1 MSEEEALNKFR
12 KVDSAEGN
20 ENIHSEALKRF
31 AVLQDRER
39 FSRALAIEDKIQIE
53 SEGGNW
59 DDYESSSDNVRA
71 GRDDSSPPPPRYHI
85 DRVSPVLEQSL
96 SDQRQNEIQ
105 IQVRGAHS
113 SNKKLEDTMSG
124 MIKSVEARSDAG
136 YAYDNAFDETQKCG
150 YGGFQIVT
158 EWGEGFDQEV
168 LIRPIKD
175 AASSLWFGES
185 DLYTKEDAL
194 YAFVVWYMDSDE
206 FKAQYPD
213 SVLTD
218 VPDDI
223 WLSSGKINA
232 DWYETDNHKVRMA
245 AYWRKKP
252 IKREI
257 VMMTDGSV
265 YDVDESF
272 ESLQDELAAQNIT
285 IEVRD
290 GKEMRRQFDD
300 YEIERYII
308 NGAEVLEGP
317 QQWVGKYI
325 PLVPEYGVQTTIQG
339 REIIRGRV
347 RKTRDAAMLYDYAQ
361 SAAVKQAASNVQ
373 DTLMITAE
381 QAEGYEGDIEDLSL
395 GDAAALMYN
404 HIDGQPAPF
413 RTQSRQL
420 DMALMGISQAMA
432 ENINATL
439 GGNIGSGMDGTA
451 ADGRSGEAILQGEI
465 VSEKSNAIY
474 MTNHVRS
481 VTYAG
486 KILADLLP
494 RIKSQ
499 QEQARIINP
508 DGSTEFVPINTEIVD
523 LQSGTK
529 SVLNDL
535 GSSKY
540 DIIPDVGPAYASK
553 RQQASAQLQSLS
565 EKNPAF
571 GQRPDLIVKGLDLG
585 DGGEMYES
593 LRKGLVMSGAV
604 DPTDEERQ
612 ELNLDEIE
620 QIKQQLI
627 PELMEQL
634 TQDANLRLVNANAA
648 ALESQAQATLDSAE
662 INQMKAE
669 TEQFKAESAAN
680 AQSIKDISETFKGF
694 KAQMEALKVQNELGI
709 ELSAQDADNIQSQS
723 EVVELAQQVVAPGPN
738 AVQQEQ
744 FNEVVDTFDQPVE
757 EANYKFNFES
767 GAIDANT

>member
-1 MSEEEALNKFR
+1 MSEPLNEFR
-12 KVDSAEGN
+12 KVDAAEGD
-20 ENIHSEALKRF
+20 ENIHAEALKRF
-31 AVLQDRER
+31 SVLQDRER

-59 DDYESSSDNVRA
+59 EEYESSSDNVRN
-71 GRDDSSPPPPRYHI
+71 GRGESAPPPPRYHI
-85 DRVSPVLEQSL
+85 DRVTPVLEQSL

-105 IQVRGAHS
+105 IQVRGSRS
-113 SNKKLEDTMSG
+113 SNKQLEGTMSG
-124 MIKSVEARSDAG
+124 LIKSVESRSDAS
-136 YAYDNAFDETQKCG
+136 YAYDNAYDETQKCG
-150 YGGFQIVT
+150 YGGYQIVT
-158 EWGEGFDQEV
+158 EWGDGFDQEI

-185 DLYTKEDAL
+185 DMYTKEDAL
-194 YAFVVWYMDSDE
+194 YAFVVWYLDADE
-206 FKAQYPD
+206 FKAQYPNN
-213 SVLTD
+213 SLTD

-223 WLSSGKINA
+223 WLASGKMSA

-252 IKREI
+252 VKREI
-257 VMMTDGSV
+257 VMMTDGKV

-272 ESLQDELAAQNIT
+272 DAIQDELAAQGIT
-285 IEVRD
+285 IEIRD
-290 GKEMRRQFDD
+290 GKEMRRNIDD
-300 YEIERYII
+300 YEVERYII
-308 NGAEVLEGP
+308 NGAEVLGEVDK
-317 QQWVGKYI
+317 WAGKYI

-347 RKTRDAAMLYDYAQ
+347 RKTRDAQMLYDYAQ

-373 DTLMITAE
+373 DVLMLTAE
-381 QAEGYEGDIEDLSL
+381 QADGYESDIENLSL
-395 GDAAALMYN
+395 GDAAALTYN

-420 DMALMGISQAMA
+420 DQALMGISQAMA

-439 GGNIGSGMDGTA
+439 GGNVGSGVDGTA
-451 ADGRSGEAILQGEI
+451 ADGRSGEAILQGQA

-474 MTNHVRS
+474 MTNHIRS
-481 VTYAG
+481 VSYGG

-494 RIKSQ
+494 RIMSR
-499 QEQARIINP
+499 EAQARIINP
-508 DGSTEFVPINTEIVD
+508 DGSAEFVSINTSVLD
-523 LQSGTK
+523 LQSGNTFTI
-529 SVLNDL
+529 NDL

-553 RQQASAQLQSLS
+553 RLQASAQLQSLS

-604 DPTDEERQ
+604 DPTPEEREEFQ
-612 ELNLDEIE
+612 IDQTE
-620 QIKQQLI
+620 QIKQRLI

-634 TQDANLRLVNANAA
+634 MQDANIRLVNANAA
-648 ALESQAQATLDSAE
+648 ALESEAQASMSSTDIDL
-662 INQMKAE
+662 MKAE
-669 TEQFKAESAAN
+669 TAQFKAESSAN
-680 AQSIKDISETFKGF
+680 AQSIKDISEAFKGF
-694 KAQMEALKVQNELGI
+694 KAQMEALKIQNALGI
-709 ELSAQDADNIQSQS
+709 ELSAQDADNLQSQS
-723 EVVELAQQVVAPGPN
+723 EVVEGTQQVVAPGPN

-744 FNEVVDTFDQPVE
+744 FDKVVQGFDAPDAGFTFNIDT
-757 EANYKFNFES
+757 
-767 GAIDANT
+767 GAIDANS

>member
-1 MSEEEALNKFR
+1 MSDEALNKFR
-12 KVDSAEGN
+12 NVDSAEGD
-20 ENIHSEALKRF
+20 ENIHKEALKRF

-59 DDYESSSDNVRA
+59 DDYESNASI
-71 GRDDSSPPPPRYHI
+71 RDGGSNSAPPPPRYHI

-113 SNKKLEDTMSG
+113 SNAELEETMSG
-124 MIKSVEARSDAG
+124 LIKSVEARSDAG

-168 LIRPIKD
+168 FIRPIKD

-194 YAFVVWYMDSDE
+194 YAFVIWYMDKDE
-206 FKAQYPD
+206 FMAQYPEN
-213 SVLTD
+213 SLVD

-223 WLSSGKINA
+223 WLSSGRMNA

-245 AYWRKKP
+245 AYWRKNP

-257 VMMTDGSV
+257 VMMTDGKI
-265 YDVDESF
+265 YDVDDAF
-272 ESLQDELAAQNIT
+272 EAVQDELSAQGIT

-290 GKEMRRQFDD
+290 GKEMRREFDD

-308 NGAEVLEGP
+308 NGAEVLDGP
-317 QQWVGKYI
+317 HEWLGKYI

-347 RKTRDAAMLYDYAQ
+347 RKTRDAQMLYDYAQ
-361 SAAVKQAASNVQ
+361 SAAVKQAAANVQ
-373 DTLMITAE
+373 DVLMITAE
-381 QAEGYEGDIEDLSL
+381 QADGYETDIQDLSL
-395 GDAAALMYN
+395 GDSAALLYN
-404 HIDGQPAPF
+404 HIDGQPSPF
-413 RTQSRQL
+413 RSQSRQL

-439 GGNIGSGMDGTA
+439 GGNIGSGIDGTA
-451 ADGRSGEAILQGEI
+451 ADGRSGQAILQGQI

-481 VTYAG
+481 VTYG
-486 KILADLLP
+486 GRILADLLP

-499 QEQARIINP
+499 AEQARIIKP
-508 DGSTEFVPINTEIVD
+508 DGSSAFVPINTEVVD

-529 SVLNDL
+529 FVLNDL

-553 RQQASAQLQSLS
+553 RQQASAQLQSLA
-565 EKNPAF
+565 EKNAAF
-571 GQRPDLIVKGLDLG
+571 SQRPDLMVKGLDLG
-585 DGGEMYES
+585 DGGEMYDS
-593 LRKGLVMSGAV
+593 LRKSLVMSGAV
-604 DPTDEERQ
+604 DPTDEEREEFQ
-612 ELNLDEIE
+612 IDQIE

-627 PELMEQL
+627 PGLMEQL
-634 TQDANLRLVNANAA
+634 MQDANIRLVNANAA
-648 ALESQAQATLDSAE
+648 ALESQAQATLNSNE

-669 TEQFKAESAAN
+669 TDRFKAETSAN
-680 AQSIKDISETFKGF
+680 AQAIKDISEAFAGF
-694 KAQMEALKVQNELGI
+694 KTQMEALKIQNDLGI

-723 EVVELAQQVVAPGPN
+723 EVAELAQQVVAPGPN
-738 AVQQEQ
+738 AVQQQQ
-744 FNEVVDTFDQPVE
+744 FEEVVQGFDEPAERVYTFNPE
-757 EANYKFNFES
+757 T
-767 GAIDANT
+767 GAIDANG

>member
-1 MSEEEALNKFR
+1 MKDALNEFR

-20 ENIHSEALKRF
+20 QKIHAEALKRF

-39 FSRALAIEDKIQIE
+39 FSRALAIEDKIQLE

-59 DDYESSSDNVRA
+59 EDYENTSSDVRN
-71 GRDDSSPPPPRYHI
+71 GSSGSAPPPPRYHI

-113 SNKKLEDTMSG
+113 SNAELEGTMSG
-124 MIKSVEARSDAG
+124 LIKSVEARSDAS
-136 YAYDNAFDETQKCG
+136 YAYDNCFDETQKCG
-150 YGGFQIVT
+150 YGGYQIVT
-158 EWGEGFDQEV
+158 EWGDGFDQEI

-194 YAFVVWYMDSDE
+194 YAFVIWYMDKDE

-213 SVLTD
+213 SSLAEI
-218 VPDDI
+218 PDDI
-223 WLSSGKINA
+223 WLQSGKMNA
-232 DWYETDNHKVRMA
+232 DWYETDNHKVRMG

-257 VMMTDGSV
+257 VMMTDGKT
-265 YDVDESF
+265 YEVDEAF
-272 ESLQDELAAQNIT
+272 EATQDELAAKGIT
-285 IEVRD
+285 IEMRD
-290 GKEMRRQFDD
+290 GEEMRREFDD

-308 NGAEVLEGP
+308 NGAEILTGP
-317 QQWVGKYI
+317 QKWAGKYI
-325 PLVPEYGVQTTIQG
+325 PLIPEYGVQTTIQG

-361 SAAVKQAASNVQ
+361 SAAVKQAAANVQ
-373 DTLMITAE
+373 DILMITAE
-381 QAEGYEGDIEDLSL
+381 QADGYEKDIEDLSL
-395 GDAAALMYN
+395 GDAAALLYN
-404 HIDGQPAPF
+404 HIDGQAPPF
-413 RTQSRQL
+413 RSQSRQL

-432 ENINATL
+432 ENIAATL
-439 GGNIGSGMDGTA
+439 GGSVGSGFDGTA
-451 ADGRSGEAILQGEI
+451 VDGRSGEAILQGQQ

-474 MTNHVRS
+474 MTNHIRS
-481 VTYAG
+481 VSYGG

-499 QEQARIINP
+499 QAQARIINP
-508 DGSTEFVPINTEIVD
+508 DGSSEFVPINTSVVD
-523 LQSGTK
+523 LESGK
-529 SVLNDL
+529 SFILNDL
-535 GSSKY
+535 SSSKY

-604 DPTDEERQ
+604 EPTDEEREEFQ
-612 ELNLDEIE
+612 IDEME

-634 TQDANLRLVNANAA
+634 MQDANVRLVNANAA
-648 ALESQAQATLDSAE
+648 ALESQAQATMNSTQID
-662 INQMKAE
+662 QMKAD
-669 TEQFKAESAAN
+669 TDRFKAESSAN
-680 AQSIKDISETFKGF
+680 AQSIKDITEMIKGF
-694 KAQMEALKVQNELGI
+694 ETQMKALKIQNEMGI
-709 ELSAQDADNIQSQS
+709 ELSAQDADNMQSQS
-723 EVVELAQQVVAPGPN
+723 EAIETTQQVVAPGPN
-738 AVQQEQ
+738 SVQQEQ
-744 FNEVVDTFDQPVE
+744 FEKVVQGFTEPEPE
-757 EANYKFNFES
+757 EIRYSFNFET
-767 GAIDANT
+767 GALDENA

>member
-1 MSEEEALNKFR
+1 
-12 KVDSAEGN
+12 
-20 ENIHSEALKRF
+20 
-31 AVLQDRER
+31 
-39 FSRALAIEDKIQIE
+39 
-53 SEGGNW
+53 
-59 DDYESSSDNVRA
+59 
-71 GRDDSSPPPPRYHI
+71 
-85 DRVSPVLEQSL
+85 
-96 SDQRQNEIQ
+96 
-105 IQVRGAHS
+105 
-113 SNKKLEDTMSG
+113 
-124 MIKSVEARSDAG
+124 
-136 YAYDNAFDETQKCG
+136 
-150 YGGFQIVT
+150 
-158 EWGEGFDQEV
+158 
-168 LIRPIKD
+168 
-175 AASSLWFGES
+175 
-185 DLYTKEDAL
+185 
-194 YAFVVWYMDSDE
+194 
-206 FKAQYPD
+206 
-213 SVLTD
+213 
-218 VPDDI
+218 
-223 WLSSGKINA
+223 
-232 DWYETDNHKVRMA
+232 
-245 AYWRKKP
+245 
-252 IKREI
+252 
-257 VMMTDGSV
+257 
-265 YDVDESF
+265 
-272 ESLQDELAAQNIT
+272 
-285 IEVRD
+285 
-290 GKEMRRQFDD
+290 
-300 YEIERYII
+300 
-308 NGAEVLEGP
+308 
-317 QQWVGKYI
+317 
-325 PLVPEYGVQTTIQG
+325 
-339 REIIRGRV
+339 
-347 RKTRDAAMLYDYAQ
+347 
-361 SAAVKQAASNVQ
+361 
-373 DTLMITAE
+373 
-381 QAEGYEGDIEDLSL
+381 
-395 GDAAALMYN
+395 
-404 HIDGQPAPF
+404 
-413 RTQSRQL
+413 
-420 DMALMGISQAMA
+420 
-432 ENINATL
+432 
-439 GGNIGSGMDGTA
+439 
-451 ADGRSGEAILQGEI
+451 
-465 VSEKSNAIY
+465 

-767 GAIDANT
+767 GAIDANTWQQRKKNRIS